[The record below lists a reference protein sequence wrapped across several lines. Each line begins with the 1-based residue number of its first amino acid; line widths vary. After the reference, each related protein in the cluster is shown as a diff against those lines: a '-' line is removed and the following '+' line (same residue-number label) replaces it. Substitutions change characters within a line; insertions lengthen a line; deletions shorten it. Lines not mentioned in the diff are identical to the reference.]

1 MVAVEYSDIRRI
13 LPFAWQIAER
23 TPEALTR
30 TLLRV
35 ANERENIVQK
45 QLEWVRAHATIERA
59 ADALLAVYEQYTGKS
74 Q

>member
-74 Q
+74 R